1 MIVILNALP
10 HFIEYAGKGK
20 PRDLRANCNHASRVH
35 PQVVPNTHDAAANYE
50 AMEGQLTMVPSFGQD
65 PLAGYPLH
73 QRQRD
78 ESFHR
83 QFDAAH
89 VFGNLVNGHDEPF
102 REAIE
107 NFCRITRGI
116 MVS

>member
-1 MIVILNALP
+1 
-10 HFIEYAGKGK
+10 
-20 PRDLRANCNHASRVH
+20 
-35 PQVVPNTHDAAANYE
+35 VVPNTHDAAANYE
-50 AMEGQLTMVPSFGQD
+50 AMGGQLTTFPSFGQD

-73 QRQRD
+73 KRQRD

-83 QFDAAH
+83 TFDAAH
-89 VFGNLVNGHDEPF
+89 VFCHDEPF

-107 NFCRITRGI
+107 NFCRITREV